1 MASEHARRP
10 SFRLHPAL
18 CAAAPVVFR
27 RSVGFAPNADLWTL
41 LAFHCRAARLPKER
55 RRYSFEADVPCVT
68 VPYEPGAVLA
78 ILGEER
84 VRPGK
89 HDRGDYSGNAWRG
102 FGAARNRLNE
112 VDARFP
118 VTVRGGR
125 KRKDFS
131 GSLICQE
138 REVGEVVLRC
148 CAPPGVGYFVLVP
161 EHAFEHRPHLGEA
174 ATAALL
180 RLLYFHRGSKGKE
193 KGAKLQHRW
202 ALEVTAD
209 SLRETGL
216 IDCAPGRVSETFRR
230 LKTAL
235 AELEL
240 AKVLKLKVLPGG
252 LRLELSRDFFHCEEE

>member
-1 MASEHARRP
+1 MRAG
-10 SFRLHPAL
+10 RL
-18 CAAAPVVFR
+18 FGKR
-27 RSVGFAPNADLWTL
+27 
-41 LAFHCRAARLPKER
+41 LAGL
-55 RRYSFEADVPCVT
+55 
-68 VPYEPGAVLA
+68 
-78 ILGEER
+78 
-84 VRPGK
+84 
-89 HDRGDYSGNAWRG
+89 
-102 FGAARNRLNE
+102 GAARNRLNE

-138 REVGEVVLRC
+138 PEVGEIVLRC

-161 EHAFEHRPHLGEA
+161 ERAFEHRPHLGEA

-193 KGAKLQHRW
+193 EGAKLRHRW
-202 ALEVTAD
+202 ALEVTAT
-209 SLRETGL
+209 SLREAGL

-230 LKTAL
+230 LKAAL

-240 AKVLKLKVLPGG
+240 AKVLTLKILPGR
-252 LRLELSRDFFHCEEE
+252 LQLELSRDFFHCEEE